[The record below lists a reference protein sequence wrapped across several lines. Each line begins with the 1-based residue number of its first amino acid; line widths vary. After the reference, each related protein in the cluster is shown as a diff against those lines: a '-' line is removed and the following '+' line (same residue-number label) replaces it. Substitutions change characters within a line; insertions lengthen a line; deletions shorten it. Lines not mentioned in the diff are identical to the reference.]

1 MPNGSNR
8 AIRMLV
14 IWQGSCW
21 SYYQVIALFH
31 TLPLTIRWF
40 PRNCYHC
47 YVRVLYNLH
56 YQEKTKKSK
65 GKKWK
70 TNKQIPSIKCT
81 WMALHGQIRRNNSS
95 FGYNYYLPFKKPSI
109 RLTIFFTTPA
119 VSLNEFRVWEQ
130 HMHDYDDMFIGS
142 TYRTT

>member
-1 MPNGSNR
+1 M
-8 AIRMLV
+8 
-14 IWQGSCW
+14 
-21 SYYQVIALFH
+21 
-31 TLPLTIRWF
+31 
-40 PRNCYHC
+40 
-47 YVRVLYNLH
+47 
-56 YQEKTKKSK
+56 E
-65 GKKWK
+65 
-70 TNKQIPSIKCT
+70 NKQTNSLHQMYMNGPT
-81 WMALHGQIRRNNSS
+81 WSNIRRNNSS